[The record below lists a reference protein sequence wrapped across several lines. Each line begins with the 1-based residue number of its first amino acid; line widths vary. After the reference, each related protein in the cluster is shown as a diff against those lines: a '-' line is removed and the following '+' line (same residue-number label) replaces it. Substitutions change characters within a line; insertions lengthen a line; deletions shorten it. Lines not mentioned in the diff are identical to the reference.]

1 MYTVLPYSHLMCICI
16 LFWYTCPCFF
26 FFRLV
31 AVIYLLAAR
40 ILLTISNTIHCT
52 EIQVQFQQ
60 SNPTEAREDI
70 SERLLL
76 GIQVQIYPPSA
87 ILQVDITLTFSAVNG
102 NATGTSW
109 NLCTI
114 QLPCMPTHPL
124 SLNSYLCYHTI

>member
-1 MYTVLPYSHLMCICI
+1 MFTVLL
-16 LFWYTCPCFF
+16 YTLIFVHMPMLF

-40 ILLTISNTIHCT
+40 VLLTILTTIHCT

-60 SNPTEAREDI
+60 SNPTEAREGI

-76 GIQVQIYPPSA
+76 GIQVLIYPPSA
-87 ILQVDITLTFSAVNG
+87 ILQVDITLTFSAMDG

-114 QLPCMPTHPL
+114 QLPCILTHPL
-124 SLNSYLCYHTI
+124 SLNSYLYYHTI